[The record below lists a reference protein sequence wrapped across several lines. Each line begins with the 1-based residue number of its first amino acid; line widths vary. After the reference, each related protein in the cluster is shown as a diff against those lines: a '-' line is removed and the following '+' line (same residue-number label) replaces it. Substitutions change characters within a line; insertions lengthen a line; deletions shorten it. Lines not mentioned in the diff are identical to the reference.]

1 MDPNVYANDGTSKYI
16 DSGVQLISRC
26 ISSTP
31 NPTIKNLC
39 ENPDIDRDIE
49 TLIPVTDYSTGL
61 RYRNQYCALC
71 SDQTSYDRIRR
82 WDMNIDCEDDVSYT
96 YEQLY
101 HIFRDR
107 TCNISFSLSDSLPVE
122 SCVPY
127 EIGTCNVSGHWKVY
141 NETLERACNSFI
153 DPFNLTYK
161 NVFCFLCNVDTS
173 ISVDLS
179 QCRTYNYTRNL
190 KLANFANVPF
200 LAMLDLSAVLMK
212 QTSIHAVQ
220 LKCNKHV
227 QFADAKVVSTV
238 LCMFVLFSITF
249 FIIMIAHS

>member
-1 MDPNVYANDGTSKYI
+1 MDPNVYVNDGASKYQM
-16 DSGVQLISRC
+16 SGVQLISRC

-31 NPTIKNLC
+31 NPTIKDLC
-39 ENPDIDRDIE
+39 ENPDVDRDLE
-49 TLIPVTDYSTGL
+49 TMIPVTDYSTGL
-61 RYRNQYCALC
+61 LYRNQYCALC

-96 YEQLY
+96 YEHLY

-107 TCNISFSLSDSLPVE
+107 TCNISFASPEYVQVE
-122 SCVPY
+122 YCVPY

-141 NETLERACNSFI
+141 NGTLERACNSFI

-179 QCRTYNYTRNL
+179 QCQTYNGAQNKKSVTL
-190 KLANFANVPF
+190 VNVPF

-212 QTSIHAVQ
+212 QTSIHAFQ

-227 QFADAKVVSTV
+227 QFADEKVVSTV
-238 LCMFVLFSITF
+238 LCMFVLFSIIF
-249 FIIMIAHS
+249 SLS